1 MLHTKNKSQLAD
13 RCRGSRLDEQGPAA
27 PTERAGS
34 SPRCRLHSTMASSPP
49 SAGSVGWTAAA
60 NTVLCPCRERAQASW
75 LGMAFFFLFPFS
87 FPFLFLPS
95 LYLMYVSTWLVET
108 RSQRGCGPEQR
119 HPMGV
124 RAQQGGL
131 GEEWLPDQP
140 TRQADPACLPDTRFP
155 RIQLGDTY
163 RETPIGGN
171 RGRGRHQHQRCMRL
185 ITFMAKTPESV
196 GSEIQKV
203 LEPSWIIQVHSRA
216 GGQGVPMVGF
226 FTCWDLPQKCVLT
239 IL

>member
-1 MLHTKNKSQLAD
+1 MSTVQLP
-13 RCRGSRLDEQGPAA
+13 RQSGQAA
-27 PTERAGS
+27 PHAAGS
-34 SPRCRLHSTMASSPP
+34 TAPWHPPHLRL
-49 SAGSVGWTAAA
+49 GLWVGQHCS
-60 NTVLCPCRERAQASW
+60 LQREGPGILAW
-75 LGMAFFFLFPFS
+75 DGFFFLFPFPS
-87 FPFLFLPS
+87 PFLFLPC
-95 LYLMYVSTWLVET
+95 LYLIYVSPWLVET

-119 HPMGV
+119 HPEGV

-131 GEEWLPDQP
+131 GEEWLPDRP

-163 RETPIGGN
+163 REIPIGGN
-171 RGRGRHQHQRCMRL
+171 RGRGRHHPQWCMRL
-185 ITFMAKTPESV
+185 ITFMAKTPESI

-203 LEPSWIIQVHSRA
+203 LEPSWIIQVCSCA

>member
-1 MLHTKNKSQLAD
+1 MLCTKNKSQLAD
-13 RCRGSRLDEQGPAA
+13 RCRRSRLDEHGPAA

-34 SPRCRLHSTMASSPP
+34 SPRCGLHSAMASSPP
-49 SAGSVGWTAAA
+49 SAGSVGWTALFSA
-60 NTVLCPCRERAQASW
+60 ERGPRHLGLGW
-75 LGMAFFFLFPFS
+75 LFFLFPFPS
-87 FPFLFLPS
+87 PFLFLPC
-95 LYLMYVSTWLVET
+95 LYLIYVSPWLVET

-119 HPMGV
+119 HPEGV

-131 GEEWLPDQP
+131 GEEWLPDRP

-163 RETPIGGN
+163 REIPIGGN
-171 RGRGRHQHQRCMRL
+171 RGRGRHHPQWCMRL
-185 ITFMAKTPESV
+185 ITFMAKTPESI

-203 LEPSWIIQVHSRA
+203 LEPSWIIQVCSCA